1 MKAPTPRRAAAS
13 AGRALAAL
21 ALLLAAIGCVP
32 CAAAQSPAP
41 APVGSFPPA
50 GIDLVL
56 HDLRIDVFR
65 VVPDG
70 EELLETL
77 VFEGRMMLQRGDP
90 FTNADGL
97 RQIDFQ
103 VLSWDAVAWSQ
114 ALSIPVVYRSL
125 AGEPQPTS
133 TIVAEQPGSDFP
145 ATFDFNVIFDAYA
158 GGILIFPRHHGRPK
172 GHGFHVVPPN
182 GNRQLSPTITI
193 FEQTVIEFDHP
204 ELGLLRFKPKD
215 CNDRESRTLAVVTAP
230 APTPTAVR

>member
-1 MKAPTPRRAAAS
+1 MMAPCSRSLVSR
-13 AGRALAAL
+13 GRTLAVL
-21 ALLLAAIGCVP
+21 ALLLAVLGGVP
-32 CAAAQSPAP
+32 AAAAP
-41 APVGSFPPA
+41 AHPPGPMGEFPPA
-50 GIDLVL
+50 GTDLVY

-65 VVPDG
+65 VVPGG
-70 EELLETL
+70 EEPLETL
-77 VFEGRMMLQRGDP
+77 VFEGRMLLQRGDP

-114 ALSIPVVYRSL
+114 ALSIPVVYRSV

-158 GGILIFPRHHGRPK
+158 GGILIFRRHHGRPK
-172 GHGFHVVPPN
+172 GHGFLVVPPN
-182 GNRQLSPTITI
+182 GNRLHSPTITE

-204 ELGLLRFKPKD
+204 ELGLLRFRPKD
-215 CNDRESRTLAVVTAP
+215 CNDRESRILTAASRP
-230 APTPTAVR
+230 RPR

>member
-172 GHGFHVVPPN
+172 GHGFLVVPPN
-182 GNRQLSPTITI
+182 GNRHHSPTITE

-215 CNDRESRTLAVVTAP
+215 CNDRESRVL
-230 APTPTAVR
+230 TAVPRPPRPR